1 MDAAPS
7 ATRKSARQSARRAL
21 QSVSDKATNVADDQK
36 EEVRRARQIAGRAFL
51 VHATLL
57 H

>member
-1 MDAAPS
+1 MDATPS

-21 QSVSDKATNVADDQK
+21 QSVSDKATNVADDQQ
-36 EEVRRARQIAGRAFL
+36 EEVRRALQIAGRAFL